1 MASFGDGPGSYKE
14 YLDKQ
19 GLLKSYD
26 AYDGAP
32 FAEDTTNGRVRFLD
46 LSVPIYHL
54 KEYDWVIS
62 VEVAEHIPPEF
73 ETIYVENL
81 VRHAKEGIILSWSRI
96 GQGGLSHVNNRDPDY
111 VKMKLESYGFY
122 IDESASRRLQGS
134 ARAYWIKSNV
144 NVYVRGK
151 PKEY

>member
-1 MASFGDGPGSYKE
+1 M
-14 YLDKQ
+14 
-19 GLLKSYD
+19 LKSYD

-54 KEYDWVIS
+54 KEYDWVVS
-62 VEVAEHIPPEF
+62 VEVAEHIPAEF

-111 VKMKLESYGFY
+111 VKMKLETYGF
-122 IDESASRRLQGS
+122 
-134 ARAYWIKSNV
+134 
-144 NVYVRGK
+144 
-151 PKEY
+151 